1 LTSRF
6 AFFRLKVT
14 AKDKASIVAGLALAA
29 ASPEEESM
37 STFAHSEAGIEQ
49 LLHAENEL
57 LPPKSLVEN
66 ARLKDYAAEY
76 KRSVDDPEA
85 FWADAASELEWFK
98 PWTKV
103 FDWKYPTFEWF
114 QGGKFNITHNCLDR
128 QVKSGRKNKVAYIW
142 VGEDGTERQ
151 VTYGQLLDQVGRT
164 ANALKSLGVK
174 RGDRVIVYMPLCL
187 EGVVSMLACARIGAV
202 HSVVYAGF
210 SVGALRSRIED
221 AQARVILTADVT
233 YRRGKQ
239 VPLRTIVQ
247 ESIAE
252 LELVKKVVVLRRAKP
267 MIELTEREVDFNE
280 LVQAQKAECLAEV
293 MDSEDPLYILYTSGT
308 TGKPKGVV
316 HVHGGY
322 AVGTHYHMTR
332 FWDIRD
338 DDVYFCTSDI
348 GWVVGHSYIVYA
360 PLLAGVTTLFR
371 EGAIDYPNPGIA
383 WELVEK
389 YRVSV
394 VFTAPTAVRMFMRH
408 GDELPKKFDLRS
420 LRLFT
425 CAGEPLNPEALQ
437 WAYRML
443 CGNGTTAFV
452 ADNWWQTETGG
463 PCLGT
468 LPIMAARPAKAGK
481 ALPGVVAEV
490 VDQQGNPMPPNKGGL
505 LVIRKPFPHMFR
517 TVYGDPARYSQDWGK
532 VPNCYTTG
540 DVAVCDQDGYFTVVG
555 RADDVLNVAGHRIGT
570 ADVEGALVSHPAV
583 GEAAVIGRP
592 DEIKGENIKAFVILR
607 IGHTG
612 SPELETKLKDHV
624 RHVLGA
630 IAVPAEIAFPD
641 KLPKTRSG
649 KIIRRLL
656 KAQELGRD
664 VGDLSTLEE

>member
-1 LTSRF
+1 MPTS
-6 AFFRLKVT
+6 AYP
-14 AKDKASIVAGLALAA
+14 DS
-29 ASPEEESM
+29 
-37 STFAHSEAGIEQ
+37 GIEQ
-49 LLHAENEL
+49 LLHSENEL
-57 LPPKSLVEN
+57 LPPKSLVDN
-66 ARLKDYAAEY
+66 ARLKDYAGEY
-76 KRSVDDPEA
+76 KRSIEDPEA
-85 FWADAASELEWFK
+85 FWADAAKELEWFQ

-103 FDWKYPTFEWF
+103 FEWKYPTFEWF

-151 VTYGQLLDQVGRT
+151 VTYGQLLDLVGRT

-174 RGDRVIVYMPLCL
+174 KGDRVIVYMPLCL
-187 EGVVSMLACARIGAV
+187 EGIVSMLACARIGAV

-233 YRRGKQ
+233 YRRGKA
-239 VPLRTIVQ
+239 VPLRAIVQ
-247 ESIAE
+247 ESIE
-252 LELVKKVVVLRRAKP
+252 GLDLVEKVVVLRRVKP

-293 MDSEDPLYILYTSGT
+293 MDAEDPLYILYTSGT

-322 AVGTHYHMTR
+322 AVGIHYHMTR

-338 DDVYFCTSDI
+338 DDVFFCTSDI

-394 VFTAPTAVRMFMRH
+394 AFTAPTAVRMFMRH
-408 GDELPKKFDLRS
+408 GDELPKKYDLRS
-420 LRLFT
+420 IRLFT

-437 WAYRML
+437 WAYRVL

-468 LPIMAARPAKAGK
+468 LPIMAARAAEGYYHDYLSPLPMPEKKLCDELAIAAQAHAECGG
-481 ALPGVVAEV
+481 PGVGAVGMCFTGGFALAMM
-490 VDQQGNPMPPNKGGL
+490 VDQTVVAPVLSQPSLPFPVTKRHKADLGISDADLAMVKARVAQGVCVMGLRFTGDPYCFSERFETLRRELGNGFIAVELDSSPGNPYGHPRNAHSVLTEHLDDREGTPTRAAL
-505 LVIRKPFPHMFR
+505 DQVLDFFR
-517 TVYGDPARYSQDWGK
+517 
-532 VPNCYTTG
+532 
-540 DVAVCDQDGYFTVVG
+540 
-555 RADDVLNVAGHRIGT
+555 
-570 ADVEGALVSHPAV
+570 E
-583 GEAAVIGRP
+583 
-592 DEIKGENIKAFVILR
+592 
-607 IGHTG
+607 
-612 SPELETKLKDHV
+612 
-624 RHVLGA
+624 
-630 IAVPAEIAFPD
+630 
-641 KLPKTRSG
+641 
-649 KIIRRLL
+649 RLH
-656 KAQELGRD
+656 
-664 VGDLSTLEE
+664 LS

>member
-1 LTSRF
+1 
-6 AFFRLKVT
+6 
-14 AKDKASIVAGLALAA
+14 
-29 ASPEEESM
+29 M
-37 STFAHSEAGIEQ
+37 STTHSEAGIEQ
-49 LLHAENEL
+49 LLHADHEL
-57 LPPKSLVEN
+57 LPPRFLVDN
-66 ARLKDYAAEY
+66 ARLQNYAEEY
-76 KRSVDDPEA
+76 RRSVETPEA
-85 FWADAASELEWFK
+85 FWAMAAKELHWFR

-114 QGGKFNITHNCLDR
+114 QGGQCNITYNCLDR
-128 QVKSGRKNKVAYIW
+128 QVQSGRKNKVAYIW
-142 VGEDGTERQ
+142 AGEDGAEQ
-151 VTYGQLLDQVGRT
+151 QITYGQLLDMVCRT
-164 ANALKSLGVK
+164 ANGLKSLGVK
-174 RGDRVIVYMPLCL
+174 KGDRIIIYMPLCL

-221 AQARVILTADVT
+221 AQARVVLTADVT

-239 VPLRTIVQ
+239 VPLRSIVE
-247 ESIAE
+247 ESIAG
-252 LELVKKVVVLRRAKP
+252 LELVEKVVVLRRTRPA
-267 MIELTEREVDFNE
+267 IELSGREVDFHE
-280 LVQAQKAECLAEV
+280 LVRQQKAECPAEV
-293 MDSEDPLYILYTSGT
+293 MESEDPLYVLYTSGT

-322 AVGTHYHMTR
+322 MVGIHYHMTR
-332 FWDIRD
+332 FWDVRD

-371 EGAIDYPNPGIA
+371 EGAIDYPHPGIA

-408 GDELPKKFDLRS
+408 GDELPRKYDLRS
-420 LRLFT
+420 IRLFT

-437 WAYRML
+437 WAYRVI
-443 CGNGTTAFV
+443 CNNGETGFV

-490 VDQQGNPMPPNKGGL
+490 VDQQGNRMPPNKGGL

-517 TVYGDPARYSQDWGK
+517 TVYGDPRRYAQDWGK
-532 VPNCYTTG
+532 VPNAYTTG
-540 DVAVCDQDGYFTVVG
+540 DVAVCDEDGYFTVVG

-583 GEAAVIGRP
+583 AEAAVIGRP

-607 IGHTG
+607 VGHVA
-612 SPELETKLKDHV
+612 SPELGAKLKDHV

-630 IAVPAEIAFPD
+630 IAVPAEIAFPE

-656 KAQELGRD
+656 KAQELGRE

>member
-1 LTSRF
+1 
-6 AFFRLKVT
+6 
-14 AKDKASIVAGLALAA
+14 
-29 ASPEEESM
+29 M
-37 STFAHSEAGIEQ
+37 STVAHSDAGIEQ
-49 LLHAENEL
+49 LLHVENEL

-76 KRSVDDPEA
+76 KRSVEDPEA
-85 FWADAASELEWFK
+85 FWADAANELEWFR

-103 FDWKYPTFEWF
+103 FEWKYPTFEWF

-174 RGDRVIVYMPLCL
+174 KGDRVIVYMPLCL

-233 YRRGKQ
+233 YRRGKM
-239 VPLRTIVQ
+239 VPLRAIVQ
-247 ESIAE
+247 ESIAG
-252 LELVKKVVVLRRAKP
+252 LELVEKVVVLRRAKP
-267 MIELTEREVDFNE
+267 IIQLTEREVDFNE
-280 LVQAQKAECLAEV
+280 LMQAQKAECLAEV

-481 ALPGVVAEV
+481 ALPGVVVEV

>member
-1 LTSRF
+1 LTDGFGSFDRRSPSQKDPRTKF
-6 AFFRLKVT
+6 A
-14 AKDKASIVAGLALAA
+14 A
-29 ASPEEESM
+29 PEEESM
-37 STFAHSEAGIEQ
+37 STVAHSEAGIEQ

-57 LPPKSLVEN
+57 LPPRSLVEN

-76 KRSVDDPEA
+76 KRSVEDPEA
-85 FWADAASELEWFK
+85 FWADAANELEWFR

-103 FDWKYPTFEWF
+103 FEWKYPTFEWF

-174 RGDRVIVYMPLCL
+174 KGDRVIVYMPLCL

-233 YRRGKQ
+233 YRRGKM
-239 VPLRTIVQ
+239 VPLRAIVQ
-247 ESIAE
+247 ESIAG
-252 LELVKKVVVLRRAKP
+252 LELVEKVVVLRRAKP
-267 MIELTEREVDFNE
+267 IIQLTEREVDFNE
-280 LVQAQKAECLAEV
+280 LMQAQKAECLAEV

-481 ALPGVVAEV
+481 ALPGVVVEV

-517 TVYGDPARYSQDWGK
+517 TVYRDPARYSQDWGK

>member
-1 LTSRF
+1 M
-6 AFFRLKVT
+6 AP
-14 AKDKASIVAGLALAA
+14 LA
-29 ASPEEESM
+29 PTES
-37 STFAHSEAGIEQ
+37 GIEQ

-57 LPPKSLVEN
+57 HAPAFLVQQC
-66 ARLKDYAAEY
+66 RLRDYAAEY
-76 KRSVDDPEA
+76 RRSVESPDA
-85 FWADAASELEWFK
+85 FWSGVASELEWFQ
-98 PWTKV
+98 PWKKV
-103 FDWKYPTFEWF
+103 FAWTYPTFQWF
-114 QGGKFNITHNCLDR
+114 IGGKCNITHNALDR

-142 VGEDGTERQ
+142 TTEDGTEQ
-151 VTYGQLLDQVGRT
+151 QITYGQLLDFVGRT
-164 ANALKSLGVK
+164 ANGLKSLGVK
-174 RGDRVIVYMPLCL
+174 KGDRVIIYMPLSL

-210 SVGALRSRIED
+210 SVQALRSRIED
-221 AQARVILTADVT
+221 AQARVVITADFT
-233 YRRGKQ
+233 YRRGKS
-239 VPLRTIVQ
+239 VDLRSIVE
-247 ESIAE
+247 ESIDG
-252 LELVKKVVVLRRAKP
+252 LEIVDKVVVLRRGQP
-267 MIELTEREVDFNE
+267 QVELGPREVDFYE
-280 LVQAQKAECLAEV
+280 LVNSQKAECPAEV

-322 AVGTHYHMTR
+322 MVGTYYHMTR

-338 DDVYFCTSDI
+338 DDVFFCTSDI

-360 PLLAGVTTLFR
+360 PLIAGATTLFR
-371 EGAIDYPNPGIA
+371 EGAIDYPHPAVA
-383 WELVEK
+383 WELAEK

-408 GDELPKKFDLRS
+408 GDELPKKYDLHTI
-420 LRLFT
+420 RLFT
-425 CAGEPLNPEALQ
+425 CAGEPLNPEAQQ
-437 WAYRML
+437 WANRVI
-443 CGNGTTAFV
+443 CGNGKTGFV

-468 LPIMAARPAKAGK
+468 MPAFAARPAKAGK

-490 VDQQGNPMPPNKGGL
+490 VDQQGNKMPPNKGGL
-505 LVIRKPFPHMFR
+505 LVLRRPFPHMFR
-517 TVYGDPARYSQDWGK
+517 TVYGDPERYAQDWGK
-532 VPNCYTTG
+532 VPNAYTTG
-540 DVAVCDQDGYFTVVG
+540 DVAVCDEDGYFTVVG

-570 ADVEGALVSHPAV
+570 ADVESALVSHPAV

-607 IGHTG
+607 VGHTA
-612 SPELETKLKDHV
+612 SPELEAVLKDHV
-624 RHVLGA
+624 RHTLGS

>member
-1 LTSRF
+1 
-6 AFFRLKVT
+6 
-14 AKDKASIVAGLALAA
+14 
-29 ASPEEESM
+29 M
-37 STFAHSEAGIEQ
+37 STVAHSEAGIEQ

-57 LPPKSLVEN
+57 LPPRSLVEN

-76 KRSVDDPEA
+76 KRSVEDPEA
-85 FWADAASELEWFK
+85 FWADAANELEWFR

-103 FDWKYPTFEWF
+103 FEWKYPTFEWF

-174 RGDRVIVYMPLCL
+174 KGDRVIVYMPLCL

-233 YRRGKQ
+233 YRRGKM
-239 VPLRTIVQ
+239 VPLRAIVQ
-247 ESIAE
+247 ESIAG
-252 LELVKKVVVLRRAKP
+252 LELVEKVVVLRRAKP
-267 MIELTEREVDFNE
+267 IIQLTEREVDFNE

-481 ALPGVVAEV
+481 ALPGVVVEV

>member
-1 LTSRF
+1 MS
-6 AFFRLKVT
+6 
-14 AKDKASIVAGLALAA
+14 SVAH
-29 ASPEEESM
+29 P
-37 STFAHSEAGIEQ
+37 EAGIEQ
-49 LLHAENEL
+49 LLHAETEL

-66 ARLKDYAAEY
+66 ARLKDYEGEY
-76 KRSVDDPEA
+76 RRSVEDPEA
-85 FWADAASELEWFK
+85 FWAAAARELEWFR

-103 FDWKYPTFEWF
+103 FEWKYPAFEWF
-114 QGGKFNITHNCLDR
+114 QGGKCNITYNCLDR

-142 VGEDGTERQ
+142 AGEDGTEQ
-151 VTYGQLLDQVGRT
+151 QITYGQLLDFVGRT
-164 ANALKSLGVK
+164 ANGLKSLGVK
-174 RGDRVIVYMPLCL
+174 KGDRVIVYMPLCL

-221 AQARVILTADVT
+221 AQARVVLTADVT
-233 YRRGKQ
+233 HRRGKL
-239 VPLRTIVQ
+239 VPLRSIVE
-247 ESIAE
+247 ESIAG
-252 LELVKKVVVLRRAKP
+252 LELVEKVVVLRRMKP
-267 MIELTEREVDFNE
+267 ALELSGREVDFHE
-280 LVQAQKAECLAEV
+280 LVRRQKPECPAEV
-293 MDSEDPLYILYTSGT
+293 MDAEDPLYILYTSGT

-322 AVGTHYHMTR
+322 MVGIHYHMTR

-338 DDVYFCTSDI
+338 DDVFFCTSDI

-360 PLLAGVTTLFR
+360 PLLAGGTTLFR
-371 EGAIDYPNPGIA
+371 EGAIDFPHPAIA
-383 WELVEK
+383 WELVER

-408 GDELPKKFDLRS
+408 GDELPKKFDLS
-420 LRLFT
+420 GLRLFT
-425 CAGEPLNPEALQ
+425 CAGEPLNPEALH
-437 WAYRML
+437 WAYRVI
-443 CGNGTTAFV
+443 CGNGATGFV

-481 ALPGVVAEV
+481 PLPGVVAEI
-490 VDQQGNPMPPNKGGL
+490 VDQQGNKMPPNKGGL
-505 LVIRKPFPHMFR
+505 LVIRRPFPHMFR
-517 TVYGDPARYSQDWGK
+517 TVYGDPARYAADWGK
-532 VPNCYTTG
+532 IPNAYTTG

-583 GEAAVIGRP
+583 AEAAVIGRP

-607 IGHTG
+607 VGHLA
-612 SPELETKLKDHV
+612 SPELGAKLKDHV
-624 RHVLGA
+624 RHVLGS

-656 KAQELGRD
+656 KAQELGRE